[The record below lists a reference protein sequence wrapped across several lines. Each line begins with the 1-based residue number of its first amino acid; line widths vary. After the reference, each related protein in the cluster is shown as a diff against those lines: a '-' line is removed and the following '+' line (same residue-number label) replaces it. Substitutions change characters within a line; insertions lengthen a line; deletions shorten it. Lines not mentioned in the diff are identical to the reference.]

1 MLVPLAVLALGA
13 VLAGILFE
21 NYFIGGGYEPF
32 WGKALSEGPENH
44 IRHAMHEVPQF
55 VAWAPTLAMLAGF
68 VLAYLFYVTSPGLPE
83 ATARRFRPLYL
94 FLLNKWYFDELY
106 DWLFVRPALWLG
118 RAFWLGGDRA
128 VIDGVIDGTAATVA
142 ATTRRVVGLQTGYV
156 YHYAFA
162 MLIGVALLV
171 SYFMFAGGILK

>member
-1 MLVPLAVLALGA
+1 MSRSGA
-13 VLAGILFE
+13 RRSARGRRTISVTPCTRCRSSSPGRRRWRCWPGSA
-21 NYFIGGGYEPF
+21 
-32 WGKALSEGPENH
+32 
-44 IRHAMHEVPQF
+44 
-55 VAWAPTLAMLAGF
+55 
-68 VLAYLFYVTSPGLPE
+68 LAYLFYVTSPGLPE
-83 ATARRFRPLYL
+83 ATAQRFRPLYL

-162 MLIGVALLV
+162 MLIGVALLI